1 MVEGVGFE
9 PTERLTTL
17 GSFQD
22 CCNNPSLPTFR
33 IILFYLKTAIFQ
45 EFSNLKLVS
54 VVGFEPTTYCS
65 QSSRSPKLNY
75 TLNYIIYFFVFYTN
89 KKLEVFFIHFKFS
102 YFKL

>member
-65 QSSRSPKLNY
+65 QSSRPTKLSY
-75 TLNYIIYFFVFYTN
+75 TLNYIIFYFSVLN
-89 KKLEVFFIHFKFS
+89 KQKT
-102 YFKL
+102 